1 MSSEPI
7 LVIKDNDSTIGIRAR
22 VGEEFAEHE
31 IQLNVILAYYWDKNL
46 PVIENLIDLFES
58 AVKRTINEVLP
69 HENLFLKYRLIMD
82 AEIDQASRFEIH
94 LIEVKAD
101 DVSLRLDGKIL
112 ALKGISSKE
121 EYSKG
126 LKDILSIRN
135 IIHNEDNNLN
145 QEDDDL
151 ISSEYTIV
159 KLVEKKI
166 PTEKKISFKEFAK
179 QQKEKNNFNWFFF
192 KIVKWIFNLKIK
204 EKEKNLKN
212 ILKNILKK

>member
-22 VGEEFAEHE
+22 VGEEFSEHE
-31 IQLNVILAYYWDKNL
+31 IQLNVLLAYYWDNGL

-58 AVKRTINEVLP
+58 AVKRTINDVLP
-69 HENLFLKYRLIMD
+69 HENLSLRYNLITD
-82 AEIDQASRFEIH
+82 GEIDDASRFEIH

-101 DVSLRLDGKIL
+101 DNSLRLDGKIL

-126 LKDILSIRN
+126 FMDILRIRD
-135 IIHNEDNNLN
+135 NENTSLEM
-145 QEDDDL
+145 EDDL
-151 ISSEYTIV
+151 SSSESKQV
-159 KLVEKKI
+159 KLVEKNI

-179 QQKEKNNFNWFFF
+179 QQNEKNNN
-192 KIVKWIFNLKIK
+192 
-204 EKEKNLKN
+204 
-212 ILKNILKK
+212 

>member
-212 ILKNILKK
+212 I